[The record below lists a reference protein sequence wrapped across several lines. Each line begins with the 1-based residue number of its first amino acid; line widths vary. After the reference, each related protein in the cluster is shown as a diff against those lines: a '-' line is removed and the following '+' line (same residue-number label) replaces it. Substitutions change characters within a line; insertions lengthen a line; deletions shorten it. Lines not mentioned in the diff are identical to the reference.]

1 MKNATSSLIAP
12 EIRHIYI
19 IYIIKLHIIY
29 YNYILYIIIMYYILN
44 ILIFILHYYI
54 LYYVSYIIYYTLY
67 LNIYLSRLIPQV
79 AENAAARVLSEAKP
93 LALRRPTP
101 KGWRRAKSRGR
112 EGGDSRGKRV
122 CESIPDGW
130 RPEAS
135 PPAGR
140 SPEAKASVETG
151 GLPSRREKLCLCLS
165 LTQTLS
171 PIQKDG
177 ETETVKT

>member
-54 LYYVSYIIYYTLY
+54 LYYVSCIIYYTLY

-79 AENAAARVLSEAKP
+79 AENAAARESIPYGCRPEGEYLPGGLSEA
-93 LALRRPTP
+93 
-101 KGWRRAKSRGR
+101 GVS
-112 EGGDSRGKRV
+112 
-122 CESIPDGW
+122 
-130 RPEAS
+130 
-135 PPAGR
+135 
-140 SPEAKASVETG
+140 
-151 GLPSRREKLCLCLS
+151 
-165 LTQTLS
+165 
-171 PIQKDG
+171 
-177 ETETVKT
+177 